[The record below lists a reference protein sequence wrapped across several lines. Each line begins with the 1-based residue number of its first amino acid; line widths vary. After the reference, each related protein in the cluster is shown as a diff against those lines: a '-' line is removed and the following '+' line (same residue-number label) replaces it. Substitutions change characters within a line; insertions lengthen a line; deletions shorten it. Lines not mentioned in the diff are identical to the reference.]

1 MSGKAKNN
9 IAGEPDFQGMVRI
22 TSLGCPKNFVDTEL
36 ASASFLCAGFGLA
49 ADDESADIQFINT
62 CAFLKEARKE
72 ASSVIQTLKS
82 WKRKKKGRLILV
94 AGCLVEWAKKE
105 DLAEFPFVDYWI
117 PIDSAAE
124 AGKIAT
130 ALLTGA
136 LYVPE
141 KKEKKRFLYSHE
153 TPRVQLTPPHY
164 AYIKIADG
172 CDNRCAYCMIPSIRG
187 PLRSR
192 TAESVVKE
200 AKSLIEA
207 GVKELILIAQD
218 SGAFGRDLHGQ
229 PELAGLLR
237 KLDKLPGDF
246 RLRLMYLHPASVTPE
261 LLDALKKSVHLI
273 RCVEMPIQHISD
285 PVLRAMNR
293 KVFEE
298 RTREVVSEIR
308 AAGYSIRTTLL
319 TGFPGETDAD
329 FRKLAEFVKETRFER
344 LGAFAYSKEEGTPAA
359 SLPDQVPAV
368 LAEKRRG
375 ALLGIQKTLSLE
387 NNRALVGTETDV
399 IVDEVVSRSRAA
411 GRTLFDAPDID
422 NRVVLRT
429 KRTLKQGEIVRA
441 VVTKASEYEIEANV
455 P

>member
-1 MSGKAKNN
+1 
-9 IAGEPDFQGMVRI
+9 MVRI

-36 ASASFLCAGFGLA
+36 ASASFLCEGFGLA
-49 ADDESADIQFINT
+49 ADDENADIQFVNT
-62 CAFLKEARKE
+62 CAFLREARKE
-72 ASSVIQTLKS
+72 ASSVIQALKS

-94 AGCLVEWAKKE
+94 AGCFVEWAKKE
-105 DLAEFPFVDYWI
+105 DLAEFPFVDFWI
-117 PIDSAAE
+117 PIDSAAD
-124 AGKIAT
+124 AGKIALS
-130 ALLTGA
+130 LLNGVP
-136 LYVPE
+136 YVPE
-141 KKEKKRFLYSHE
+141 KKETPKYLYSHE
-153 TPRVQLTPPHY
+153 TPRVQLTPQHY

-172 CDNRCAYCMIPSIRG
+172 CDNRCTYCMIPSIRG

-200 AKSLIEA
+200 AKALAEA

-218 SGAFGRDLHGQ
+218 SGAFGRDAHGK
-229 PELAGLLR
+229 PCLAELLR

-261 LLDALKKSVHLI
+261 LLDALKKSVRLI
-273 RCVEMPIQHISD
+273 RCVEMPIQHIAD

-293 KVFEE
+293 RVFEE

-319 TGFPGETDAD
+319 TGFPGETEAD
-329 FRKLAEFVKETRFER
+329 FRKLAEFVREVRFER

-359 SLPDQVPAV
+359 DLPDQISSA

-375 ALLGIQKTLSLE
+375 ALLGIQKTISLE

-399 IVDEVVSRSRAA
+399 IVDEVVSRSRAV

-422 NRVVLRT
+422 NRVSLRT
-429 KRTLKQGEIVRA
+429 KRMLRQGDIVRA
-441 VVTKASEYEIEANV
+441 AVTRASEYEIEATV
-455 P
+455 S